1 MAYTA
6 ANARQQILD
15 VLADAADDIGLALAD
30 LGEAYELLDDHAAE
44 RLEEQLFGPV
54 QLAYGRAKRTHAE
67 FARRYELPTH
77 AFVAQAAGGGPST
90 GAKGFIERSVEAAS
104 KADGTLATLQDS
116 MLPVEVGDPELRAGI
131 TAVRELLG
139 GVRGQAREIV
149 RVFGR

>member
-6 ANARQQILD
+6 ANARAQVLD
-15 VLADAADDIGLALAD
+15 VLADAADDVGRALAD

-44 RLEEQLFGPV
+44 RLEQELFGPV
-54 QLAYGRAKRTHAE
+54 QTAYGRAKRTHTE
-67 FARRYELPTH
+67 FAKRYDLPVHGFAPQTP
-77 AFVAQAAGGGPST
+77 GGPSN
-90 GAKGFIERSVEAAS
+90 GAKGFIERAVEAAS

-116 MLPVEVGDPELRAGI
+116 MLPVEVGDQELRAGI

-139 GVRGQAREIV
+139 GVRGHAREIV

>member
-6 ANARQQILD
+6 ANARAQVLD
-15 VLADAADDIGLALAD
+15 VLADAADDIGRALAD

-44 RLEEQLFGPV
+44 RLEEELFGPV
-54 QLAYGRAKRTHAE
+54 QMAYGRAKRTHAE
-67 FARRYELPTH
+67 FAKRYDLPGH
-77 AFVAQAAGGGPST
+77 EFAPQAPGGPSH
-90 GAKGFIERSVEAAS
+90 GAKGFIERAVEAAS
-104 KADGTLATLQDS
+104 KADGTLATRQDS

-139 GVRGQAREIV
+139 GVRGHAREIL

>member
-6 ANARQQILD
+6 ANARAQVLD
-15 VLADAADDIGLALAD
+15 VLADAADDIGRALAD

-44 RLEEQLFGPV
+44 RLEEELFGPV
-54 QLAYGRAKRTHAE
+54 QMAYGRAKRTHAE
-67 FARRYELPTH
+67 FAKRYDLPGH
-77 AFVAQAAGGGPST
+77 EFAPQAPGGPSH
-90 GAKGFIERSVEAAS
+90 GAKGFIERAVEAAS

-139 GVRGQAREIV
+139 GVRGHAREIL